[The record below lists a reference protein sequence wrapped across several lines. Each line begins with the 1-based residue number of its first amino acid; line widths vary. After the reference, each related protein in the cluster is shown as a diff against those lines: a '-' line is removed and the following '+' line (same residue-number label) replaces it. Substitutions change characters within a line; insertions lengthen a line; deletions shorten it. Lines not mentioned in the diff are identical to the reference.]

1 MTDERAALV
10 LYVRAGCHLCDQF
23 LIELSLE
30 LGGVVDGLR
39 VVDVDGAPAL
49 AARFGLRVPVLAV
62 GSTVAGEGFFDRG
75 RFRGLYPV

>member
-1 MTDERAALV
+1 MGDERSALV

-30 LGGVVDGLR
+30 LGGVVEGLR
-39 VVDVDGAPAL
+39 IVDVDTDPAL
-49 AARFGLRVPVLAV
+49 AARFGLRLPVLEV
-62 GSTVAGEGFFDRG
+62 GSRVAGEGFFDRD